1 MATTEKLPK
10 KRKTASER
18 HPLSVAFGS
27 YLKELRKAQD
37 KSQAELAYDAG
48 LDRTYI
54 SLMERGMSAPSL
66 LVLDTLAKSFKL
78 SMTQLVA
85 GLDDHLPKPLRRK
98 TEPVKR
104 RSNEATLALSAER
117 PQGNRRSP
125 LR

>member
-1 MATTEKLPK
+1 MATTEKIPK
-10 KRKTASER
+10 KRKAASER
-18 HPLSVAFGS
+18 HPLSIAFGS

-54 SLMERGMSAPSL
+54 SLLERGMSAPSL

-85 GLDDHLPKPLRRK
+85 GLDEHLPKPLRRK
-98 TEPVKR
+98 ADPIKR
-104 RSNEATLALSAER
+104 RSNEASLALSAER
-117 PQGNRRSP
+117 PHGSRRSP